1 MKKPQPSTFK
11 RRMTNIA
18 SAQLLTVVEESAKN
32 LGLDKEVSD
41 QPRIIPLLRPAQRMR
56 KQSIRRVNDELQS
69 DYKLKIAINPMRL
82 NEDELREI
90 AKQNPA
96 TYISRNNI
104 IG

>member
-1 MKKPQPSTFK
+1 M
-11 RRMTNIA
+11 
-18 SAQLLTVVEESAKN
+18 VEESAKN